1 MENYNEINV
10 DLLPDRVIVQAILQ
24 RNKDITYKYF
34 YKKCYPLFK
43 SVYLKYYT
51 DCEIKLLDKSFKLKN
66 NKGFKKMD
74 STEGAVTPAQRHKA
88 RHFAMQAIY
97 QWQLTGLSSTEIEKQ
112 FLEDQPMKGT
122 DLDYFHDLVSGVINN
137 VHDIDI
143 VYAPYLSR
151 PLDDLDQ
158 VDKAVLRLGTFELMY
173 RQEVPYRVVINEA
186 IILAKEFAEQDSHKF
201 VNGVLDKVVK
211 SFKAH

>member
-1 MENYNEINV
+1 
-10 DLLPDRVIVQAILQ
+10 
-24 RNKDITYKYF
+24 
-34 YKKCYPLFK
+34 
-43 SVYLKYYT
+43 
-51 DCEIKLLDKSFKLKN
+51 
-66 NKGFKKMD
+66 MD

-97 QWQLTGLSSTEIEKQ
+97 QWQLTDLSPTEIEKQ
-112 FLEDQPMKGT
+112 FLEDQPMKGA

>member
-1 MENYNEINV
+1 
-10 DLLPDRVIVQAILQ
+10 
-24 RNKDITYKYF
+24 
-34 YKKCYPLFK
+34 
-43 SVYLKYYT
+43 
-51 DCEIKLLDKSFKLKN
+51 
-66 NKGFKKMD
+66 MD
-74 STEGAVTPAQRHKA
+74 STEGAVTPAQRQKA

-97 QWQLTGLSSTEIEKQ
+97 QWQLTDLSPTEIEKQ

-122 DLDYFHDLVSGVINN
+122 DLDYFHDLVSGVIN
-137 VHDIDI
+137 I

>member
-1 MENYNEINV
+1 
-10 DLLPDRVIVQAILQ
+10 
-24 RNKDITYKYF
+24 
-34 YKKCYPLFK
+34 
-43 SVYLKYYT
+43 
-51 DCEIKLLDKSFKLKN
+51 
-66 NKGFKKMD
+66 MD

-97 QWQLTGLSSTEIEKQ
+97 QWQLTDLSPTEIEKQ

-122 DLDYFHDLVSGVINN
+122 DRDYFHDLVSGVINN